1 MVDIEAGA
9 DQMRREQAG
18 ANKIVRKRKL
28 TLSDRL
34 LYAMILVIGILAGQS
49 MGAPIQGTSMET
61 VQETTLS
68 GTVTMAGSTSMETFV
83 NALAEG
89 FMNRYPQVIVTAE
102 FTGSSAGIEAV
113 LAGSV
118 DIGNSSRRLRPEEKA
133 AGAVEHVVALD
144 GIVVV
149 TDADNFVRELTKEQL
164 GEIYQGNIRNWR
176 QVGGTDTAIVVVG
189 REAGSGTRETFE
201 AFLGL
206 EDTCAYANELHS
218 TGAVMAR
225 VSSTPGAIGYVSF
238 EVLDDTVSVVAID
251 GVMPTEEAI
260 REGLYRL
267 SRPYVMVTKGELEKQ
282 CETVREFFLY
292 LDAEEGRSLLRRAG
306 GILPDE

>member
-1 MVDIEAGA
+1 
-9 DQMRREQAG
+9 MRREQAG

-201 AFLGL
+201 AF
-206 EDTCAYANELHS
+206 
-218 TGAVMAR
+218 
-225 VSSTPGAIGYVSF
+225 
-238 EVLDDTVSVVAID
+238 
-251 GVMPTEEAI
+251 
-260 REGLYRL
+260 
-267 SRPYVMVTKGELEKQ
+267 
-282 CETVREFFLY
+282 
-292 LDAEEGRSLLRRAG
+292 RAG
-306 GILPDE
+306 RYLCLCQ